1 MTFNG
6 IIDAVEHV
14 SGRTFERRSQGTI
27 ADLKETI
34 ARQRAADPDSMAA
47 LGNTYIL
54 YMLDGTT
61 ALTDLQNGRYLDLRP
76 ETYRQHVE
84 RTWEAGEVSGGATA
98 STAPTDGAA
107 ADVEGFTHHYA
118 DANGIRLHY
127 VSGGSGP
134 AVVLLHGWPL
144 TWREWRDIMPA
155 LAEAGFT
162 VIAPDLR
169 GLGDSER
176 PSHGYDK
183 KTVADDIRHIV
194 RDLGFDSI
202 DLVGTDIGMMVA
214 VSWALHHPT
223 EIRRLVLAESLIPG
237 FGLEELMNPAT
248 GGYWHF
254 GFHAQVDLA
263 TMLTEG
269 KEAKYLGNNWKMFSP
284 LKGITADDRE
294 EYLRTY
300 GNPDGMRAGFRH
312 YAAMLDDGK
321 ANPQG
326 IRPEADDAGARAQ
339 RRARHSTGPNAR
351 RCRSGVRA
359 RRTRQGA
366 LGRPTPLPPI
376 VPTGRRIASSSSSI
390 RPATMKA
397 TRHDTPSR
405 AARTRSGFQSGD
417 AL

>member
-1 MTFNG
+1 M
-6 IIDAVEHV
+6 
-14 SGRTFERRSQGTI
+14 
-27 ADLKETI
+27 
-34 ARQRAADPDSMAA
+34 
-47 LGNTYIL
+47 
-54 YMLDGTT
+54 
-61 ALTDLQNGRYLDLRP
+61 
-76 ETYRQHVE
+76 
-84 RTWEAGEVSGGATA
+84 SGGATA
-98 STAPTDGAA
+98 STAPTDGVA

-144 TWREWRDIMPA
+144 TWREWRGIMPA

-194 RDLGFDSI
+194 QGLGFDSI

-269 KEAKYLGNNWKMFSP
+269 KEAEYLGNNWKMFSP
-284 LKGITADDRE
+284 LKGITADDRD

-321 ANPQG
+321 ANRKAFDQKLAMPVLVLNAGLGIPQDQTLG
-326 IRPEADDAGARAQ
+326 GVVQVFAHVEHDKVLLAGHAFAADRPDWTADRIIEFLDPAGNNESDA
-339 RRARHSTGPNAR
+339 T
-351 RCRSGVRA
+351 
-359 RRTRQGA
+359 
-366 LGRPTPLPPI
+366 
-376 VPTGRRIASSSSSI
+376 
-390 RPATMKA
+390 
-397 TRHDTPSR
+397 
-405 AARTRSGFQSGD
+405 
-417 AL
+417 

>member
-1 MTFNG
+1 M
-6 IIDAVEHV
+6 
-14 SGRTFERRSQGTI
+14 
-27 ADLKETI
+27 
-34 ARQRAADPDSMAA
+34 
-47 LGNTYIL
+47 
-54 YMLDGTT
+54 
-61 ALTDLQNGRYLDLRP
+61 
-76 ETYRQHVE
+76 
-84 RTWEAGEVSGGATA
+84 SGGATA

-144 TWREWRDIMPA
+144 TWREWRGIMPA
-155 LAEAGFT
+155 LAKAGFT

-269 KEAKYLGNNWKMFSP
+269 KEAEYLGNNWKMFSP
-284 LKGITADDRE
+284 LKGITSDDRE
-294 EYLRTY
+294 ELLRTY
-300 GNPDGMRAGFRH
+300 GNSDGMRAGFRH

-321 ANPQG
+321 ANRKAFDQKLTMPVLVLNAGLGIPQDQTLG
-326 IRPEADDAGARAQ
+326 GVVQVFAHVEHDKVLLAGHAFAADRPDWTADRIIEFLDPAGNNE
-339 RRARHSTGPNAR
+339 SNA
-351 RCRSGVRA
+351 
-359 RRTRQGA
+359 T
-366 LGRPTPLPPI
+366 
-376 VPTGRRIASSSSSI
+376 
-390 RPATMKA
+390 
-397 TRHDTPSR
+397 
-405 AARTRSGFQSGD
+405 
-417 AL
+417 

>member
-1 MTFNG
+1 M
-6 IIDAVEHV
+6 
-14 SGRTFERRSQGTI
+14 
-27 ADLKETI
+27 
-34 ARQRAADPDSMAA
+34 
-47 LGNTYIL
+47 
-54 YMLDGTT
+54 
-61 ALTDLQNGRYLDLRP
+61 
-76 ETYRQHVE
+76 
-84 RTWEAGEVSGGATA
+84 SGGATA
-98 STAPTDGAA
+98 STAPIDGAA

-144 TWREWRDIMPA
+144 TWREWRGIMPA
-155 LAEAGFT
+155 LAKAGFT

-269 KEAKYLGNNWKMFSP
+269 KEAEYLGNNWKMFSP

-321 ANPQG
+321 ANRKVFDQKLTMPVLVLNAGLGIPQDQTLG
-326 IRPEADDAGARAQ
+326 GVVQVFAHVEHDKVLLAGHAFAADRPDWTADRIIEFLDPAGNNE
-339 RRARHSTGPNAR
+339 SNA
-351 RCRSGVRA
+351 
-359 RRTRQGA
+359 T
-366 LGRPTPLPPI
+366 
-376 VPTGRRIASSSSSI
+376 
-390 RPATMKA
+390 
-397 TRHDTPSR
+397 
-405 AARTRSGFQSGD
+405 
-417 AL
+417 

>member
-1 MTFNG
+1 M
-6 IIDAVEHV
+6 
-14 SGRTFERRSQGTI
+14 
-27 ADLKETI
+27 
-34 ARQRAADPDSMAA
+34 
-47 LGNTYIL
+47 
-54 YMLDGTT
+54 
-61 ALTDLQNGRYLDLRP
+61 
-76 ETYRQHVE
+76 
-84 RTWEAGEVSGGATA
+84 SGGATA

-144 TWREWRDIMPA
+144 TWREWRGIMPA

-263 TMLTEG
+263 TMLTDG
-269 KEAKYLGNNWKMFSP
+269 KEAEYLGNNWKMFSP
-284 LKGITADDRE
+284 LKGITADDRD

-321 ANPQG
+321 ANRKAFDQKLTMPVLVLNAGLGIPQDQTLG
-326 IRPEADDAGARAQ
+326 GVVQVFAHVEHDKVLLAGHAFAADRPDWTADRIIEFLDPAGNNESDA
-339 RRARHSTGPNAR
+339 T
-351 RCRSGVRA
+351 
-359 RRTRQGA
+359 
-366 LGRPTPLPPI
+366 
-376 VPTGRRIASSSSSI
+376 
-390 RPATMKA
+390 
-397 TRHDTPSR
+397 
-405 AARTRSGFQSGD
+405 
-417 AL
+417 